1 MKDNNEI
8 LLAENISKSFGVT
21 KACKNI
27 SLSIACGEIHGIIG
41 ENGSGKSTF
50 VSMLSGVYPKDNG
63 KFILN
68 GHEYSAHTQFD
79 ANEKGVSI
87 IVQEMG
93 TLNGLTVA
101 QNIFLGKEDKFTKAG
116 LLNKRKLNKKA
127 NEILKSFSF
136 DFIRAGDMIDNYN
149 FETKKLVEIVKAT
162 YFDPKILIVDETT
175 TALSREGRDILYNQ
189 IKKIRDD
196 GRTVIFIS
204 HDLVEVLEITDRI
217 SVFRDGEYID
227 TVISTH
233 VNEDDLK
240 RLMVGREMEKRYYR
254 TDYNEPISDEIVMR
268 AKNISIKDTIYDIS
282 FNLHKGEILGIGG
295 LSDCGMHDLA
305 KALFGAAYYRK
316 GTVTLA
322 DNTEINSIQKA
333 IKHDIAYTSKD
344 RDNESLLINSS
355 IKDNICLISL
365 DKLNGK
371 FGISN
376 KKEKKFAQEYADM
389 MSIKMQDIDQF
400 VSNLSGGNKQKVV
413 LARWIGKNSNI
424 LVLDSPTRGI
434 DIKVKADV
442 YSLMDHLRRQGK
454 SIVMISEEI
463 MELIG
468 MCDRILIL
476 KNGEISGEFDRRKD
490 LVEQDLIMKMV

>member
-1 MKDNNEI
+1 MKNEI
-8 LLAENISKSFGVT
+8 LFAENIKKSFGVT

-27 SLSIACGEIHGIIG
+27 SLSIVSGEIHGIIG

-50 VSMLSGVYPKDNG
+50 ASVLSGVYPKDDG
-63 KFILN
+63 RFILDGEEFN
-68 GHEYSAHTQFD
+68 AHNQFE
-79 ANEKGVSI
+79 AYERGVSI

-101 QNIFLGKEDKFTKAG
+101 QNIFLGREDQFTKAG
-116 LLNKRKLNKKA
+116 ILNTRKMNKAA
-127 NEILKSFSF
+127 NEILKRYGLE
-136 DFIRAGDMIDNYN
+136 FIRAADMIDSYN

-162 YFDPKILIVDETT
+162 YLEPKILIVDETS
-175 TALSREGRDILYNQ
+175 TALSREGRDLLYQQ

-196 GRTVIFIS
+196 GRAVIFIS
-204 HDLVEVLEITDRI
+204 HDLLEVLEITDRI
-217 SVFRDGEYID
+217 SAFRDGEYID
-227 TVISTH
+227 TVTSSQ

-240 RLMVGREMEKRYYR
+240 RLMVGREMEKKYYR
-254 TDYNEPISDEIVMR
+254 TDYSEPVSDEVVMR
-268 AKNISIKDTIYDIS
+268 VQNISIKDSIYDVS
-282 FNLHKGEILGIGG
+282 FDLHKGEILGIGG

-305 KALFGAAYYRK
+305 KALFGAAYNRT

-322 DNTEINSIQKA
+322 DNSEINTIQQA
-333 IKHDIAYTSKD
+333 IKHNIAYTSKD
-344 RDNESLLINSS
+344 RDNESLIINSS

-365 DKLNGK
+365 DKLK
-371 FGISN
+371 KRVGISR
-376 KKEKKFAQEYADM
+376 KKENSFAEEFADI
-389 MSIKMQDIDQF
+389 MSIKMRDIDQF

-413 LARWIGKNSNI
+413 LARWIGKDSNI

-442 YSLMDHLRRQGK
+442 YALMDKLRRQGK

-468 MCDRILIL
+468 MCDRILLL

-490 LVEQDLIMKMV
+490 LNEEDLIMKMV